1 MLQLKS
7 VTNLKTLL
15 KVRRLY
21 LDAFPGFERLPFWV
35 LLYKAK
41 KSDSKLSAIYNGD
54 QFVGLTNVAY
64 YQDIVYLFYL
74 AIDPTLRSH
83 GYGSKI
89 LHLLKE
95 NYPDKRIFLN
105 IEKIDEMSDN
115 FAQRVK
121 RKNSISRTASKMP
134 ILKSKQTR
142 SPMKFYTP
150 GDPLPDRIMTYC
162 LSLTYIPSL
171 ENSFYKIKQEP
182 EILQF
187 PSSCLFCTFSHHQL
201 CIKLDTFNF
210 LIR

>member
-95 NYPDKRIFLN
+95 NYPEKRIFLN

-121 RKNSISRTASKMP
+121 RK
-134 ILKSKQTR
+134 
-142 SPMKFYTP
+142 KFYQQNGFQNADFEVET
-150 GDPLPDRIMTYC
+150 DAVTY
-162 LSLTYIPSL
+162 
-171 ENSFYKIKQEP
+171 
-182 EILQF
+182 EILYTGGPVARQDYDL
-187 PSSCLFCTFSHHQL
+187 LFKSYLHP
-201 CIKLDTFNF
+201 IIRKLF
-210 LIR
+210 L